1 MRHADRA
8 TMTLIALG
16 EDVGDG
22 QREHVQSCPA
32 CIDDMARVRRRLLW
46 TDEAGAPAMDLPPP
60 SVWAAI
66 HRELELGEELRPD
79 PLGTPVKAHTGVG
92 AASPHEP
99 ARTSHAARPGR
110 SGRMSGR
117 RRAVVGALTAAA
129 AAGLLWAA
137 VAEAPGPSPEV
148 GDARGDT
155 AAPRTMASTGLT
167 PMGTYAD
174 AGSARVD
181 LLSDGGRML
190 VVHSAATASRGHR
203 EVWLLA
209 PDASSMVSLGAME
222 GVDGAFRVPD
232 DVDLSALPVV
242 DISSEPDDGDPA
254 HSGDSILRGR
264 LDAG

>member
-1 MRHADRA
+1 MGHIDRA

-22 QREHVQSCPA
+22 RREHVQSCPA
-32 CIDDMARVRRRLLW
+32 CTEAMARVRKRLLW
-46 TDEAGAPAMDLPPP
+46 MDAAGAPATDLPPP
-60 SVWAAI
+60 SVWEAI
-66 HRELELGEELRPD
+66 HRQLELGEDLRPD
-79 PLGTPVKAHTGVG
+79 PLGTPGGAHAEVG
-92 AASPHEP
+92 AMSPHEP
-99 ARTSHAARPGR
+99 ARTSHPARPGR
-110 SGRMSGR
+110 SRRMSGR
-117 RRAVVGALTAAA
+117 RRSVVGALTAAA
-129 AAGLLWAA
+129 AAALLWTA
-137 VAEAPGPSPEV
+137 VAEAPGPSPEA
-148 GDARGDT
+148 GNARGDT
-155 AAPRTMASTGLT
+155 AAPRTMATAGLT
-167 PMGTYAD
+167 AMGSYAD

-181 LLSDGGRML
+181 LMSDGGRML

-209 PDASSMVSLGAME
+209 PDASTMVSLGAME

-232 DVDLSALPVV
+232 DVDLSSLPVV